1 MGNPSATSPEQRQ
14 HINISQYAYD
24 VILSDSQTFL
34 GKTNVSGFINRI
46 VLNLGEDFFNMI
58 ASNEEDRI
66 TEELVSF
73 KRTGRAKKLSDEEKQ
88 IVHDIALSHLHET
101 VHKNM
106 AYPKDVTIKIR
117 LQNELYDELYSDP
130 NDWIGH
136 QFGITQSQYIKAIVE
151 YYARNTFYR
160 REGIFFKEL
169 INTINNNDNKCLLR
183 ITLQNG
189 CSFVV
194 KPYRLSYEYEAD
206 YHYLIGLA
214 KRNSDQADYQPAS
227 WRLAR
232 IKDIKLRSTGSA
244 KITQKEQT
252 QLDKIIK
259 DNGVNYI
266 LGKTTEFVIQ
276 LTETGMDMYN
286 TIFHSRPQFEN
297 LKANGDGTFTMTITA
312 SERQITN
319 YFFTFGKEAQII
331 SPESTREWILKRH
344 KEAIGAYKG
353 K

>member
-1 MGNPSATSPEQRQ
+1 MVKSTASSPEQRQ

-34 GKTNVSGFINRI
+34 GKTNISGFINRI

-66 TEELVSF
+66 TEELDSF
-73 KRTGRAKKLSDEEKQ
+73 KRIGKLKKLSEEEKRT
-88 IVHDIALSHLHET
+88 IHDIALSHLHKT

-106 AYPKDVTIKIR
+106 DYPKDVTIKIR

-130 NDWIGH
+130 SDWIGH

-151 YYARNTFYR
+151 YYSRNTFYR
-160 REGIFFKEL
+160 REGIFFKDL
-169 INTINNNDNKCLLR
+169 INIINNNDNKSLLR

-189 CSFVV
+189 YSFIV

-214 KRNSDQADYQPAS
+214 KSNSDQTDYHSAS
-227 WRLAR
+227 WRLSR
-232 IKDIKLRSTGSA
+232 IKDIKLRATGSA
-244 KITQKEQT
+244 KISQKEQK
-252 QLDKIIK
+252 QLEKIIK

-266 LGKTTEFVIQ
+266 LGRTTEFVIR
-276 LTETGMDMYN
+276 LTETGIDMYN
-286 TIFHSRPQFEN
+286 TIFHSRPQYDS
-297 LKANGDGTFTMTITA
+297 LKSNDDGTFTMTITA

-344 KEAIGAYKG
+344 KEAIEAYKG
-353 K
+353 